1 MRGYENLCHRG
12 HTGSTVA
19 CMSPG
24 DAADDDLIGLEAD
37 ERLLGTAPD
46 RLPVSLGHPASLPVS
61 AARGRIVGVGVTLT
75 GVTLVGGAALA
86 IYGLIA
92 LPSGGGVVPVVALVL
107 GLLLAGTHW
116 GWVHVAEATAVGLDR
131 RASVPA
137 VDQRQR
143 WLRAVAPF
151 TRYEIATTAGDD
163 GSITIERLRYRPARA
178 GEHTFV
184 FEREVELH
192 EIHGGDE
199 PAAVISERAELLRR
213 QAAHDTERE
222 RQRFQTRADEFER
235 AALAAEDDRGRAEVR
250 AAESRALS
258 DQINANLRE
267 PPLVE

>member
-1 MRGYENLCHRG
+1 
-12 HTGSTVA
+12 
-19 CMSPG
+19 MSPA
-24 DAADDDLIGLEAD
+24 DAADEDLIGLEAD
-37 ERLLGTAPD
+37 ERLLSAPAD
-46 RLPVSLGHPASLPVS
+46 HLPVALGHPAPLPVS

-92 LPSGGGVVPVVALVL
+92 VLFGGGGVVAVVALVL

-151 TRYEIATTAGDD
+151 TRYEITTTADDD
-163 GSITIERLRYRPARA
+163 GSITIERLRYRPTRA

-184 FEREVELH
+184 FEREVQLH

-222 RQRFQTRADEFER
+222 RQRFQARADEFER

-258 DQINANLRE
+258 EQINANLRE

>member
-1 MRGYENLCHRG
+1 
-12 HTGSTVA
+12 
-19 CMSPG
+19 MSPG

-37 ERLLGTAPD
+37 ERLLSAPPD
-46 RLPVSLGHPASLPVS
+46 QLPVALGRPAPLPVS

-86 IYGLIA
+86 IYGLITV
-92 LPSGGGVVPVVALVL
+92 LFGGGGVVGVVALVL

-151 TRYEIATTAGDD
+151 TRYEITTTADND

-213 QAAHDTERE
+213 QAAHDTEHE